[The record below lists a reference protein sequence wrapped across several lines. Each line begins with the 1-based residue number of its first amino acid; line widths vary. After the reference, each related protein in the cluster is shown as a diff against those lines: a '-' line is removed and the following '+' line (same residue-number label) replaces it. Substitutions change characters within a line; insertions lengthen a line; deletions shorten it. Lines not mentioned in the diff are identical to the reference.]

1 VKPQA
6 QITSHIMMV
15 RPANFGYNEETAANN
30 AFQTKE
36 TTLTNLEIKNKAVLE
51 FDGLVQKL
59 MDAGVNIYLIE
70 DIPSPVNPDAVFP
83 NNWVSFHEN
92 GTVITYPMF
101 APVRRNERREEILE
115 KIREDFEIIK
125 RLYFE
130 YGEKK
135 NKFLEGTGS
144 MVIDRQN
151 QIVYACRSV
160 RTNEEMLDHFCE
172 ELDVEEVLFDAV
184 DENGMPI
191 YHTNVMMALG
201 ETFVVIC
208 LDTIRDINERHELL
222 ERFEETDKEVIE
234 ISLEQMSAF
243 AGNMLQ
249 VRNNAGE
256 SILVMSQQAFESL
269 DEEQIE
275 QIESHTQILY
285 SDISTIEKF
294 GGGSARCMIAEIF
307 LPVKE

>member
-1 VKPQA
+1 
-6 QITSHIMMV
+6 MMV
-15 RPANFGYNEETAANN
+15 RPANFGFNEETAGNN
-30 AFQTKE
+30 AFQINDTS
-36 TTLTNLEIKNKAVLE
+36 LSVQEIKEKAILE
-51 FDGLVQKL
+51 FDAFAQKL
-59 MDAGVNIYLIE
+59 KDAGITVHLVE
-70 DIPSPVNPDAVFP
+70 DVPIPVNPDAVFP

-92 GTVITYPMF
+92 GTLITYPMF

-269 DEEQIE
+269 EEEQIE
-275 QIESHTQILY
+275 QIESHTKILY
-285 SDISTIEKF
+285 SDISTIETY

-307 LPVKE
+307 LPLKE

>member
-1 VKPQA
+1 
-6 QITSHIMMV
+6 MMV